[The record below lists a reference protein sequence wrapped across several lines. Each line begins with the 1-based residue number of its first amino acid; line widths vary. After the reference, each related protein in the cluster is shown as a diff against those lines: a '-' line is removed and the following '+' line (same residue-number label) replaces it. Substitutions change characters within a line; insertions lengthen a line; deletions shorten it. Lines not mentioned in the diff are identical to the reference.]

1 VPVTA
6 AGDGAKLS
14 IAVATLLAALGGRR
28 GRRAAAEGLGALV
41 LVCRWVNGLLKAAES
56 SWSAS
61 RSSDAHAAPAETS
74 PRTSSFPSGRA
85 VTASAFAVAVS
96 ATPAASINGQVS

>member
-6 AGDGAKLS
+6 AGDGVKLS

-41 LVCRWVNGLLKAAES
+41 LVCWVNGLLKAAES
-56 SWSAS
+56 LWSAS